1 MSLPPPP
8 EADRPLADLAG
19 VPSLD
24 DIFAN
29 LAALETA
36 DLEVEYLGS
45 TGTSAQ
51 KYVDNIS
58 ALKASVEAERIEDA
72 VGNFV
77 EHVSPEVLMVAS
89 MGLDEVHAIEQAQ
102 AKSTLERVST
112 ESKVHRKRL
121 EEIKLREI
129 SAQERIVEKA
139 KLIAKAKRQVE
150 AHMLLQTRKQR
161 DMLQAAFIKAETHL
175 LQAVK
180 RRQGEVRTFYGDLA
194 LADSRFTGH
203 EGRRFR
209 VDWSRSPQP
218 IEIKLHRLCG
228 MRDKVPHGKYVLT
241 CSLYDRLGGNVMR
254 WKRLRG
260 QEWHGSTM
268 PMNHGG
274 RWNNVKLEIEQSL
287 FTTCPSEHGV
297 RPGMV
302 LLFELYLLRGSSA
315 PKDLSVGWGAFPL
328 IGPDFQVVNGKFKL
342 PMLRGPMTSAV
353 TTHDDIQDTVK
364 ENLNKWLC
372 NCYFEVVKKPRYVG
386 AQKEFEVELQYTSGI
401 LGYPE
406 RSEDKDEAEK
416 SNAGAGGD
424 DDDDDDD
431 GEEENDNIGNTGRAS
446 SFIGENIY
454 ADPHGRDAKTAQE
467 RAHDRLSKT
476 LESAHIRESGR
487 RKSTLAERLGSTEIG
502 DIDLIGGK
510 HEEETAVK
518 DEIQFQSSNEESGLS
533 YVIRPDFSN
542 GKRFVLRP
550 GIRKAKLRLTENE
563 KRAEY
568 KQTLRTTV
576 PGAAGP
582 DKPKLTFMKRQ
593 FFSELGIR
601 EARTREFWIFVAM
614 LVLVFWLRMWM
625 HALAQWMYLQMIE
638 IQVTTFKLELASVNL
653 QYHDNMMSTGEVLG
667 LVFLGVFANNIAFLC
682 LMLAS
687 SAWQSLVGRTSW
699 FASSMVCAFGI
710 GAFLDPVL
718 MLVTDLVYG
727 KWEDVS
733 GKTLG
738 DFCKLFYHLKNS
750 GDSGVAGI
758 LFTVFLYMVL
768 MSLSAAMFYWY
779 FLRLH
784 HCGRNIDLYIRLTSD
799 EDKFFLP
806 HDAEV
811 SAEDLTGI
819 VKKAEKWR
827 GKKGQRRKVVVQDYI
842 FTSTDEDDPDD
853 VTKIET
859 ETVTLIALFE
869 LALDGERELHRQFLM
884 ENGSI
889 IEVFDQIDD
898 LLKKY
903 SVREEERKQQSSIS
917 GAGKRKSGKMSFGAA
932 AFGAGT
938 VPNKNPSVI
947 SEASFPE
954 DGDMIEHLLRAPSPE
969 GEAADTYFGGDNA
982 GGGDADGDGDA
993 DGGEEAEI
1001 AAAAAAMGF
1010 DDDAA
1015 AAAVQVNE
1023 TAA

>member
-1 MSLPPPP
+1 MADKPPPP
-8 EADRPLADLAG
+8 ETNTPLADLSG
-19 VPSLD
+19 VPTLD

-36 DLEVEYLGS
+36 DLEVEQLGS
-45 TGTSAQ
+45 TGSTAQ
-51 KYVDNIS
+51 KYVDNIK

-129 SAQERIVEKA
+129 AAQERIVEKA

-194 LADSRFTGH
+194 LADSRFSGH

-228 MRDKVPHGKYVLT
+228 MRDKVPQGKYVLT

-260 QEWHGSTM
+260 QEWHGATM

-274 RWNNVKLEIEQSL
+274 RWNNVKLEVEQSL
-287 FTTCPSEHGV
+287 FTTCPSEVSV

-302 LLFELYLLRGSSA
+302 LLFELYLLRGHSA

-328 IGPDFQVVNGKFKL
+328 VGPDFQVVNGKFKL
-342 PMLRGPMTSAV
+342 PMLRGPMTSSV
-353 TTHDDIQDTVK
+353 TTHDDIQDTIK
-364 ENLNKWLC
+364 EDLNEWLC

-386 AQKEFEVELQYTSGI
+386 AQKEFETNS
-401 LGYPE
+401 
-406 RSEDKDEAEK
+406 
-416 SNAGAGGD
+416 
-424 DDDDDDD
+424 
-431 GEEENDNIGNTGRAS
+431 
-446 SFIGENIY
+446 
-454 ADPHGRDAKTAQE
+454 E

-487 RKSTLAERLGSTEIG
+487 RKSMLAERLGSAEMG

-510 HEEETAVK
+510 LEEETAVK

-550 GIRKAKLRLTENE
+550 GIRRAKLNLTENE

-576 PGAAGP
+576 AGAAGP
-582 DKPKLTFMKRQ
+582 DKSRLAYLTRQ
-593 FFSELGIR
+593 FFAELGIR
-601 EARTREFWIFVAM
+601 EARTREFWIFVGL
-614 LVLVFWLRMWM
+614 LVLVFWLRMWV
-625 HALAQWMYLQMIE
+625 HALAQWMFLMMIE
-638 IQVTTFKLELASVNL
+638 ISVTAFKLELATVDL
-653 QYHDNMMSTGEVLG
+653 QYHDNMMNTGEVLG
-667 LVFLGVFANNIAFLC
+667 LVFLGVFANIIAFVV
-682 LMLAS
+682 LMLS
-687 SAWQSLVGRTSW
+687 SSVWQSMVGRTSW
-699 FASSMVCAFGI
+699 FASSAVCAYGI
-710 GAFLDPVL
+710 GTFLDPIL
-718 MLVTDLVYG
+718 MLITDLAYG
-727 KWEDVS
+727 KWENTS

-768 MSLSAAMFYWY
+768 MSLAAATFYWY

-784 HCGRNIDLYIRLTSD
+784 HSGRNIDLFLRLTSG
-799 EDKFFLP
+799 EDSFFLP

-811 SAEDLTGI
+811 SSEDLTGI

-842 FTSTDEDDPDD
+842 FTSVDEEDPDD
-853 VTKIET
+853 VEKMET

-869 LALDGERELHRQFLM
+869 LALDGERTLHRQFLM

-889 IEVFDQIDD
+889 IEVFDKIDD

-903 SVREEERKQQSSIS
+903 EATEEERKRQSSVVQ
-917 GAGKRKSGKMSFGAA
+917 KPKTPRMSFGSAA
-932 AFGAGT
+932 VGAGT
-938 VPNKNPSVI
+938 HPHKNASVV
-947 SEASFPE
+947 SEASFP
-954 DGDMIEHLLRAPSPE
+954 AE
-969 GEAADTYFGGDNA
+969 GEAERMLRDPSVADAGGDEA
-982 GGGDADGDGDA
+982 A
-993 DGGEEAEI
+993 GGEEAGSGGGASGEDDAEL
-1001 AAAAAAMGF
+1001 AAAAAAMGMDS
-1010 DDDAA
+1010 DDVAA
-1015 AAAVQVNE
+1015 ADIASSVQVNE

>member
-1 MSLPPPP
+1 
-8 EADRPLADLAG
+8 
-19 VPSLD
+19 
-24 DIFAN
+24 
-29 LAALETA
+29 
-36 DLEVEYLGS
+36 
-45 TGTSAQ
+45 
-51 KYVDNIS
+51 
-58 ALKASVEAERIEDA
+58 
-72 VGNFV
+72 
-77 EHVSPEVLMVAS
+77 
-89 MGLDEVHAIEQAQ
+89 
-102 AKSTLERVST
+102 
-112 ESKVHRKRL
+112 
-121 EEIKLREI
+121 
-129 SAQERIVEKA
+129 
-139 KLIAKAKRQVE
+139 
-150 AHMLLQTRKQR
+150 MLLQTRKQR

-194 LADSRFTGH
+194 LADSRFSGH

-228 MRDKVPHGKYVLT
+228 MRDKVPQGKYVLT

-260 QEWHGSTM
+260 QEWHGATM

-274 RWNNVKLEIEQSL
+274 RWNNVKLEVEQSL
-287 FTTCPSEHGV
+287 FTTCPSEVSV

-302 LLFELYLLRGSSA
+302 LLFELYLLRGHSA

-328 IGPDFQVVNGKFKL
+328 VGPDFQVVNGKFKL
-342 PMLRGPMTSAV
+342 PMLRGPMTSSV
-353 TTHDDIQDTVK
+353 TTHDDIQDTIK
-364 ENLNKWLC
+364 EDLNEWLC

-406 RSEDKDEAEK
+406 RTEDKDAAEK
-416 SNAGAGGD
+416 SEDED
-424 DDDDDDD
+424 DDEQE
-431 GEEENDNIGNTGRAS
+431 GANDNVGNNGRAS
-446 SFIGENIY
+446 SLTGENVY
-454 ADPHGRDAKTAQE
+454 ADPDGRDVKTNSE

-487 RKSTLAERLGSTEIG
+487 RKSMLAERLGSAEMG

-510 HEEETAVK
+510 LEEETAVK

-550 GIRKAKLRLTENE
+550 GIRRAKLNLTENE

-576 PGAAGP
+576 AGAAGP
-582 DKPKLTFMKRQ
+582 DKSRLAYLTRQ
-593 FFSELGIR
+593 FFAELGIR
-601 EARTREFWIFVAM
+601 EARTREFWIFVGL
-614 LVLVFWLRMWM
+614 LVLVFWLRMWV
-625 HALAQWMYLQMIE
+625 HALAQWMFLMMIE
-638 IQVTTFKLELASVNL
+638 ISVTAFKLELATVDL
-653 QYHDNMMSTGEVLG
+653 QYHDNMMNTGEVLG
-667 LVFLGVFANNIAFLC
+667 LVFLGVFANIIAFVV
-682 LMLAS
+682 LMLS
-687 SAWQSLVGRTSW
+687 SSVWQSMVGRTSW
-699 FASSMVCAFGI
+699 FASSAVCAYGI
-710 GAFLDPVL
+710 GTFLDPIL
-718 MLVTDLVYG
+718 MLITDLAYG
-727 KWEDVS
+727 KWENTS

-768 MSLSAAMFYWY
+768 MSLAAATFYWY

-784 HCGRNIDLYIRLTSD
+784 HSGRNIDLFLRLTSG
-799 EDKFFLP
+799 EDSFFLP

-811 SAEDLTGI
+811 SSEDLTGI

-842 FTSTDEDDPDD
+842 FTSVDEEDPDD
-853 VTKIET
+853 VEKMET

-869 LALDGERELHRQFLM
+869 LALDGERTLHRQFLM

-889 IEVFDQIDD
+889 IEVFDKIDD

-903 SVREEERKQQSSIS
+903 EATEEERKRQSSVVQ
-917 GAGKRKSGKMSFGAA
+917 KPKTPRMSFGSAA
-932 AFGAGT
+932 VGAGT
-938 VPNKNPSVI
+938 HPHKNASVV
-947 SEASFPE
+947 SEASFP
-954 DGDMIEHLLRAPSPE
+954 AE
-969 GEAADTYFGGDNA
+969 GEAERMLRDPSVADAGGDEA
-982 GGGDADGDGDA
+982 A
-993 DGGEEAEI
+993 GGEEAGSGGGASGEDEAEL
-1001 AAAAAAMGF
+1001 AAAAAAMGMDS
-1010 DDDAA
+1010 DDVAA
-1015 AAAVQVNE
+1015 ADIASSVQVNE